1 MSTLLGWRRALL
13 SWLQSRR
20 RMALLALGLLAV
32 GLYEIAR
39 AWYRPFVYSR
49 GLNDF
54 HIADTLGNS
63 FGTIATVLV
72 FASILGR
79 SHTQTLFV
87 LRAAAIAVAA
97 YELAHPLLGKPI
109 DPLDLIAT
117 LLAGFVCQYA
127 YLTFYRHELALETER
142 CEGSNQPENKLP
154 TSSAA

>member
-1 MSTLLGWRRALL
+1 MLR
-13 SWLQSRR
+13 WLQSRR

-39 AWYRPFVYSR
+39 AWYRPFAYSR
-49 GLNDF
+49 GLDDV

-63 FGTIATVLV
+63 LGTVATVLV
-72 FASILGR
+72 FASIFGR

-117 LLAGFVCQYA
+117 FLAGFACQYA
-127 YLTFYRHELALETER
+127 YLALYRRELALESER
-142 CEGSNQPENKLP
+142 SEGSNPSGDERP
-154 TSSAA
+154 TGRAA

>member
-1 MSTLLGWRRALL
+1 MSTLLGWRRAFL

-63 FGTIATVLV
+63 LGTVATVLV

-127 YLTFYRHELALETER
+127 YLAFYRRELDLESKRGER
-142 CEGSNQPENKLP
+142 SNLPENELP
-154 TSSAA
+154 TSPAA

>member
-13 SWLQSRR
+13 RWLQSRR

-63 FGTIATVLV
+63 LGTVATVLV

-97 YELAHPLLGKPI
+97 YELAHPLLGKPV
-109 DPLDLIAT
+109 DPFDLIAT

-127 YLTFYRHELALETER
+127 YLAFYRRERALESER
-142 CEGSNQPENKLP
+142 RESRNPSENERP
-154 TSSAA
+154 PSPAT